1 MNKKSTFLLIIV
13 TWGCILFVVAS
24 FILYEQ
30 AYCKGKGIFEYCRYY
45 FIFLSWM
52 PVKWGGQPKW
62 ISGILL
68 EGNTFWDESMFC
80 QYLFELYSNF
90 MILGRANSQLI
101 CCSVLGQYWDAYTC
115 PFPLESCWHF
125 TGSCYIG
132 DHCKNNCSCICC

>member
-1 MNKKSTFLLIIV
+1 MI
-13 TWGCILFVVAS
+13 ILFLIFSMYSAIFFLS
-24 FILYEQ
+24 CQ
-30 AYCKGKGIFEYCRYY
+30 AYFKGREMFEYSFRYY

-52 PVKWGGQPKW
+52 PVKWGSQPKW

-90 MILGRANSQLI
+90 MILGRANSQLF
-101 CCSVLGQYWDAYTC
+101 CCSVLSQYWDAYTC

-132 DHCKNNCSCICC
+132 DHCKNNRSCICC